1 MTAMMRIVRPG
12 IHATLQ
18 DAGRVSYRALGVPLS
33 GALDPVAL
41 RLVNALLDNPA
52 NTAAIEML
60 YSGMTVELTAGTARV
75 ALAAASA
82 EMERSGV
89 ASVRIPAWH
98 SVLLRAGDRL
108 RITAPADTAA
118 AYLAV
123 EGGYTVPTV
132 LGSASTYVQGALGGH
147 EGRALRAGDVLAL
160 AQSDALPRAERRYA
174 VPPDLVQPS
183 VLRAMPGPEVD
194 HFADN
199 ALDRLIS
206 APYRVTPSSNRS
218 GLRLE
223 GPRLDHAAGHDLLSE
238 GVATGSIQVP
248 GSGQPVILVAD
259 HPTVGGY
266 PKIATVIS
274 ADWAAAG
281 RLRIGSAF
289 RFDLVDEAEAASAR
303 RAQRDSIANHIA
315 TIEPVA

>member
-1 MTAMMRIVRPG
+1 MLRIVRSG

-18 DAGRVSYRALGVPLS
+18 DAGRVGYRSLGVPVS
-33 GALDPVAL
+33 GALDAAAL
-41 RLVNALLDNPA
+41 HLLNALLDNPA
-52 NTAAIEML
+52 NTAAVETL
-60 YSGMTVELTAGTARV
+60 YSGMTLELTAGTARI
-75 ALAAASA
+75 ALAGATGQI
-82 EMERSGV
+82 ERGGV
-89 ASVRIPAWH
+89 APIRIPAWH

-108 RITAPADTAA
+108 RIAAPSDTAA

-123 EGGYTVPTV
+123 EGGYAIPTV

-160 AQSDALPRAERRYA
+160 VQSDALPRAERRYA
-174 VPPDLVQPS
+174 VPPDLAQPS
-183 VLRAMPGPEVD
+183 VLRAMSGPQAD
-194 HFADN
+194 RFADN

-206 APYRVTPSSNRS
+206 APYRVTSASNRS

-223 GPRLDHAAGHDLLSE
+223 GPKLDHTAGHDLLSE

-248 GSGQPVILVAD
+248 GSGLPVILVAD

-289 RFDLVDEAEAASAR
+289 RFELVDEPAAASAR
-303 RAQRDSIANHIA
+303 RAQRDSIANYIA